1 MTMWAKHVHLTA
13 KELDL
18 FILNA
23 NAKALCFVCSPFFQ
37 CNFSWMLRSAF
48 NFFRPGLCIH
58 GISKLERQLNS
69 KITFCCCPSTNNQ
82 KYWLFKP
89 PGPKKWCRAK
99 LNHMFLCTKSIGL
112 HLDSTLRSPGVQLSA
127 LRLLSVSLP

>member
-23 NAKALCFVCSPFFQ
+23 NAKALGKVVVVFVSSEVRGSPFFQ
-37 CNFSWMLRSAF
+37 CNFSWMLRSGF

-69 KITFCCCPSTNNQ
+69 KITFCCFPSTNNQ

-99 LNHMFLCTKSIGL
+99 LNHRFLCTKSIGIL
-112 HLDSTLRSPGVQLSA
+112 TVHFVPPQCN
-127 LRLLSVSLP
+127 